1 MHVPIINDLVCC
13 NHSPVTS
20 PRRKMSVQSV
30 IPLKCYC
37 NNYPWGNKAV
47 ASLSARMCEAHNPDF
62 TIEADKYYA
71 EMWMGTYPELP
82 SYALDSGEDLQQI
95 LNSNKEKLIGKTVLS
110 KFGADLPFL
119 PKILSI
125 AKALPLQIHPN
136 IELSKKLHEE
146 DPENFTDTNH
156 KPEIAVALSK
166 FEVFVGFKPKED
178 IQRLMQL
185 DSLKQ
190 FLPSGDA
197 GGEPSNETLKKV
209 CANMLRASEDTVKDV
224 EDALAKLSKEQLGQ
238 KQSYIL
244 DLLPR
249 LQAQY
254 TKADPGTLVA
264 LVLMNFLTLSA
275 GEALYVPA
283 DGIHAYLSGDIVE
296 CMARSNNV
304 LNTGFCPPA
313 ERNSIDLFT
322 KVLTFKVHDPKE
334 PILQRLDSE
343 KSSNGRTTA
352 FKPPMSEFNMLVT
365 ELQKGEQE
373 TVKPV
378 HGPGIM
384 FVTRGTGEM
393 RAGGNSFQPKEGSI
407 YFVGQ
412 GVDVELNASSDD
424 GLTVYRAY
432 AE

>member
-1 MHVPIINDLVCC
+1 MAA
-13 NHSPVTS
+13 
-20 PRRKMSVQSV
+20 RSV
-30 IPLKCYC
+30 IPLKCFC
-37 NNYPWGNKAV
+37 NNYPWGNQAA

-62 TIEADKYYA
+62 KIEADKSYA

-82 SYALDSGEDLQQI
+82 SYSLETGEDLQQI
-95 LNSNKEKLIGKTVLS
+95 LNNNKEKLIGETVLS

-136 IELSKKLHEE
+136 IELSKKLHDE
-146 DPENFTDTNH
+146 DPQNFTDPNH
-156 KPEIAVALSK
+156 KPEIAVALGT
-166 FEVFVGFKPKED
+166 FEVFVGFKPKEQ
-178 IQRLMQL
+178 IQTLLKL
-185 DSLKQ
+185 DPLKQ
-190 FLPSGDA
+190 FVPSGTTADLKLT
-197 GGEPSNETLKKV
+197 NDTLKQV
-209 CANMLRASEDTVKDV
+209 CANMLKAPEATVKDV
-224 EDALAKLSKEQLGQ
+224 EAALGKLSKDELGS
-238 KQSYIL
+238 KHSYIL

-254 TKADPGTLVA
+254 TNADPGTLVA

-313 ERNSIDLFT
+313 ERNSVDLFT

-334 PILQRLDSE
+334 PVLERMSSE
-343 KSSNGRTTA
+343 KSTTGRTTA
-352 FKPPMSEFNMLVT
+352 FKPPMSEFNMLIT
-365 ELQKGEQE
+365 ELKKGEHE

-378 HGPGIM
+378 NGPGIM
-384 FVTRGTGEM
+384 FVTRG
-393 RAGGNSFQPKEGSI
+393 AGTMQADGQSFEVKEGSI
-407 YFVGQ
+407 YFAGL
-412 GVDVELNASSDD
+412 GVDVELKSNDD
-424 GLTVYRAY
+424 QGLTMYRAY